1 MGHARIARKLNVDS
15 FNGLTRMMM
24 EEEVDMDLVR
34 QGEVVVAEEG
44 EEGIMVVRPL
54 EVHHDKSFRRSGVRL
69 I

>member
-1 MGHARIARKLNVDS
+1 
-15 FNGLTRMMM
+15 M

-34 QGEVVVAEEG
+34 RGEVVVVVVEG

-54 EVHHDKSFRRSGVRL
+54 EVHHTKSFRRSGVRL